1 MQKGDYIHFAFPA
14 SVAQSFVCVCLH
26 FWDEPP
32 VSVHLEYFASL
43 NLELDGDE
51 MHVSIMTEKRC
62 EDEAEANIRLNTLSK
77 FILDKLAR
85 AFRESGFD
93 GSALNARC
101 VGFMT
106 LPTLNADRDA
116 DRVQMKPIYHLF
128 CFNLAQCIGLSS
140 HHCSRRLR
148 METFVQKCTDSVHD
162 LTKSHIRVSNRLYRG
177 SAPQALLVPDG
188 NYSS

>member
-1 MQKGDYIHFAFPA
+1 MLPNRRVQKGDYIHFAFPA
-14 SVAQSFVCVCLH
+14 SVAQSFVCVCLR

-93 GSALNARC
+93 GSALDARPRADDTDLPP
-101 VGFMT
+101 FMFQSC
-106 LPTLNADRDA
+106 A
-116 DRVQMKPIYHLF
+116 VYQ
-128 CFNLAQCIGLSS
+128 
-140 HHCSRRLR
+140 
-148 METFVQKCTDSVHD
+148 V
-162 LTKSHIRVSNRLYRG
+162 
-177 SAPQALLVPDG
+177 LVTPLQQEIKDG
-188 NYSS
+188 DFRAEMH